1 MPKTGD
7 AVICTVVMFA
17 AFACFAAGGVAD
29 FKKTVQRRV
38 EPAAVET
45 RIPGRTLV
53 DFGEEAFGFLELV
66 PPAGARGPYE
76 VRLGEMVKSDGSVNM
91 NPGATIR
98 AARVTGSVDT
108 DGVVRVPLVADRRN
122 TSGGREGGAI
132 LIPPEHGVIMPFRYV
147 EVMKAPFEITKET
160 IRMVAVNYPMDLSE
174 SSFACSDERLNRVY
188 ELCRHTI
195 LVSSFAGLY
204 VDGDRE
210 RIPYEAD
217 AYINQLS
224 DYAVH
229 SDYSLARASHVYLMK
244 HPTWPTEWKQHSIF
258 MAWAD
263 WMWSGDTGA
272 LEEFYGQLRGDRLM
286 ERFRRD
292 SDGLLATGG
301 ERIPGKLV
309 NANGAADIV
318 DWPHCERDG
327 FVFMEVNAVV
337 NAFYYRNLLQVS
349 EFARI
354 LGKSGDAEFYGSR
367 ARAVRKACN
376 EAFFDERRG
385 VYRDG
390 IGTDHASLHANAAA
404 LAFGLVSGPDAKRVA
419 AYCISKGMA
428 CSVYFAQYLLE
439 GLFNAGEADAAIA
452 LMTSDGDRSWL
463 GMLEQGAT
471 TTMEAWSVKY
481 KPNLDLCHAW
491 GTAPLNIIS
500 RYVLGVTPLEPGF
513 AKIRVRPQVGSLARV
528 EGTVPTAKGAVKVRI
543 EDGVLA
549 LDLPAPAR
557 VEWRGAVRDVPA
569 GKVVMSSGERTVVGA
584 PSFFQGCSTGS
595 ENRDASL
602 LVGTYNIRL
611 MKGDKD
617 TPNAWDERK
626 DDLVDEIRRLDM
638 DVFGMQ
644 EVFPEQ
650 AFFITNSLPQYVVVG
665 EYREAD
671 RVSGEAS
678 PVCCRRD
685 RFEVLKSGTFWLS
698 ETPDVPGVKGWGA
711 ACPRICS
718 WALLKDRRSGASFVF
733 ANTHTDHKS
742 ELARK
747 EGMLLVIR
755 RMREFAP
762 EGTPIVFTGDH
773 NCRETEEPA
782 LAVGA
787 ILTNALYAWETPPT
801 GPWRASNGGAWRDS
815 EYSTVD
821 ALKLQPHVRNAR
833 KGSPDADKDR
843 NGGHKWEDCGARIDY
858 IYVSRDVKVK
868 SYETHGDQ
876 RPGKQLYP
884 SDHFPVSARI
894 ELPAPAGE

>member
-1 MPKTGD
+1 MPKSGD
-7 AVICTVVMFA
+7 AVICTVAMFA

-122 TSGGREGGAI
+122 TSGGLEGGAI
-132 LIPPEHGVIMPFRYV
+132 WIPPEHGVVMPFRYV
-147 EVMKAPFEITKET
+147 EVVEAPFAITKET
-160 IRMVAVNYPMDLSE
+160 VRMVAVNYPIDMTE

-404 LAFGLVSGPDAKRVA
+404 LACGLVSGPDAKRVA

-528 EGTVPTAKGAVKVRI
+528 EGRVPTAKGPVEVRI
-543 EDGVLA
+543 EDGALT

-557 VEWRGAVRDVPA
+557 VEWAGAVHEIPA
-569 GKVVMSSGERTVVGA
+569 GRH
-584 PSFFQGCSTGS
+584 
-595 ENRDASL
+595 
-602 LVGTYNIRL
+602 
-611 MKGDKD
+611 
-617 TPNAWDERK
+617 
-626 DDLVDEIRRLDM
+626 
-638 DVFGMQ
+638 
-644 EVFPEQ
+644 
-650 AFFITNSLPQYVVVG
+650 
-665 EYREAD
+665 
-671 RVSGEAS
+671 
-678 PVCCRRD
+678 
-685 RFEVLKSGTFWLS
+685 VL
-698 ETPDVPGVKGWGA
+698 
-711 ACPRICS
+711 R
-718 WALLKDRRSGASFVF
+718 
-733 ANTHTDHKS
+733 
-742 ELARK
+742 
-747 EGMLLVIR
+747 
-755 RMREFAP
+755 
-762 EGTPIVFTGDH
+762 
-773 NCRETEEPA
+773 
-782 LAVGA
+782 
-787 ILTNALYAWETPPT
+787 
-801 GPWRASNGGAWRDS
+801 
-815 EYSTVD
+815 
-821 ALKLQPHVRNAR
+821 
-833 KGSPDADKDR
+833 
-843 NGGHKWEDCGARIDY
+843 
-858 IYVSRDVKVK
+858 
-868 SYETHGDQ
+868 
-876 RPGKQLYP
+876 
-884 SDHFPVSARI
+884 
-894 ELPAPAGE
+894 